1 MTDTQALPLA
11 FLTRNP
17 AGAAAVLDDLPA
29 ADAAA
34 FLAGVPPRIGG
45 AVLARMLPWPASRC
59 IAALPADHAAATL
72 REAPFQDAAA
82 ILRLLTEA
90 ETGPALDALP
100 KRLAAD
106 FRRSLT
112 YPEGTVGAWI
122 DPGLAMLHV
131 DESVAAARKAA
142 RKSHRLSDV
151 LFLIDGN
158 RKLAGAVRAAAL
170 LRLDDSAPL
179 LTAAE
184 AAPDPLPARMRIATA
199 LDAADWDRFSV
210 LPVVS
215 RKNQV
220 IGALP
225 RAVLVQ
231 ATSGLEAGHQ
241 DLAGANLSGHLF
253 SAYGA
258 TMFELLN
265 MTAAGAMV
273 RTRSKSS
280 RSRRR

>member
-1 MTDTQALPLA
+1 MTDAPALPLA

-34 FLAGVPPRIGG
+34 FLAAVPPRIAGG
-45 AVLARMLPWPASRC
+45 VVAKMPPWPASRC
-59 IAALPADHAAATL
+59 IAALPADHSAATL

-82 ILRLLTEA
+82 IFRLLGED
-90 ETGPALDALP
+90 ESGPILEALP

-106 FRRSLT
+106 FRRSLA

-122 DPGLAMLHV
+122 DPDLPALKE
-131 DESVAAARKAA
+131 DDSVAEARKAA
-142 RKSHRLSDV
+142 RKARQLSDV
-151 LFLIDGN
+151 LYLVDDN
-158 RKLAGAVRAAAL
+158 RKLKGAVRAAAL

-179 LTAAE
+179 ATAAE
-184 AAPDPLPARMRIATA
+184 PAPQPLPARMRVSTA
-199 LDAADWDRFSV
+199 LEAEDWARFSV

-220 IGALP
+220 IGAAP
-225 RAVLVQ
+225 RAVL
-231 ATSGLEAGHQ
+231 AAAAGKRNTPGQ
-241 DLAGANLSGHLF
+241 DTGSANLSGHLF

-258 TMFELLN
+258 TLAEILN
-265 MTAAGAMV
+265 MTAAGSGD
-273 RTRSKSS
+273 RFRPRK
-280 RSRRR
+280 R